1 MKTRL
6 IAFLAAALA
15 ASSAAIFSPADA
27 VESTPPVTYTAHV
40 QSYGWQAEAE
50 EGQTAGTTG
59 QARRLEALRIGVA
72 GGATM
77 RARAHVQKV
86 GWQEWDTT
94 PSEIGTTGRGLRL
107 EAFQIE
113 FLDKGQFY
121 SDYDVEYRA
130 HVQSIGWQPWVKN
143 GATAG
148 TTGRALRIEAVQ
160 VRLVAKTPPTP
171 GCVWSGGGW
180 LCYGTTPPTPTPTET
195 PTPTPTPTET
205 PTATSLAFTA
215 DIGMEAAGKATLDAI
230 GASDLDATV
239 ALGDL
244 AYKPGAD
251 IPELFC
257 EQVNS
262 RVETPFL
269 LLAGN
274 HEEMGSA
281 DGYIDDYA
289 ECLPAELPITGTYA
303 REYFFDVDGV
313 RVILVSP
320 DIEFVGPDSRYG
332 PGDAGR
338 TFLENAIR
346 DAKTKGMWTVVGM
359 HHPCLTRGSHT
370 CADTSPAVSDVA
382 LAEGVD
388 LVLSGHNHNYERSHQ
403 IDGTTAAPVVVDSDS
418 SMVKGAGTVFAVVGN
433 AGHNPRAIGSK
444 TSIWAVNNGTN
455 SPGGFAYGYGQLRVT
470 ASELAF
476 SHVSTG
482 GATLNDT
489 FVISR

>member
-6 IAFLAAALA
+6 ITFLAAALA

-27 VESTPPVTYTAHV
+27 AESTPLVTYTAHV

-50 EGQTAGTTG
+50 DGQTAGLPSSG
-59 QARRLEALRIGVA
+59 KRLEALRIGVA

-77 RARAHVQKV
+77 RARAHVQSY
-86 GWQEWDTT
+86 GWQAWDTT
-94 PSEIGTTGRGLRL
+94 PSQIGTTGQAKRL
-107 EAFQIE
+107 EAFQIQ

-121 SDYDVEYRA
+121 SNYDVEYRA
-130 HVQSIGWQPWVKN
+130 WVQTIGWQPWVKN

-148 TTGRALRIEAVQ
+148 TTGKALRVEAVQ
-160 VRLVAKTPPTP
+160 IRLVEVKEEPEPTP
-171 GCVWSGGGW
+171 G
-180 LCYGTTPPTPTPTET
+180 TT
-195 PTPTPTPTET
+195 
-205 PTATSLAFTA
+205 LAFTA
-215 DIGMEAAGKATLDAI
+215 DIGLAAQGKATLAKI
-230 GASDLDATV
+230 GSTDPAATV
-239 ALGDL
+239 ILGDL
-244 AYKPGAD
+244 AYEDAPAAFCAQTNSRISSPGA
-251 IPELFC
+251 L
-257 EQVNS
+257 V
-262 RVETPFL
+262 V
-269 LLAGN
+269 AGN

>member
-1 MKTRL
+1 VKTRL
-6 IAFLAAALA
+6 IIFLAAALA

-27 VESTPPVTYTAHV
+27 AESTPLVTYTAHV

-50 EGQTAGTTG
+50 DGQTAGLPSSG
-59 QARRLEALRIGVA
+59 KRLEALRIGVA

-77 RARAHVQKV
+77 RARSHVQKV

-121 SDYDVEYRA
+121 SNYDVEYRA
-130 HVQSIGWQPWVKN
+130 YVQGTGWQDWRSN
-143 GATAG
+143 GETAG
-148 TTGRALRIEAVQ
+148 TTGKALRVEAVQ
-160 VRLVAKTPPTP
+160 IRLVEVKEEPEPTP
-171 GCVWSGGGW
+171 G
-180 LCYGTTPPTPTPTET
+180 TR
-195 PTPTPTPTET
+195 
-205 PTATSLAFTA
+205 LAFTA
-215 DIGMEAAGKATLDAI
+215 DIGMATQSKATLAKI
-230 GASDLDATV
+230 GADNPTAAFV
-239 ALGDL
+239 LGDL
-244 AYKPGAD
+244 AYAPNSVAA
-251 IPELFC
+251 FC
-257 EQVNS
+257 KQVKD
-262 RVETPFL
+262 RVNEPFM

-274 HEEMGSA
+274 HEEMGST

-289 ECLPAELPITGTYA
+289 KCLPAGLPFTGTYA
-303 REYFFDVDGV
+303 REYFVDVDGV

-320 DIEFVGPDSRYG
+320 DIEFVGRDSRYG

-346 DAKTKGMWTVVGM
+346 DAKAKGMWTVVGM

-470 ASELAF
+470 TSELAF

>member
-1 MKTRL
+1 V
-6 IAFLAAALA
+6 
-15 ASSAAIFSPADA
+15 P
-27 VESTPPVTYTAHV
+27 
-40 QSYGWQAEAE
+40 
-50 EGQTAGTTG
+50 
-59 QARRLEALRIGVA
+59 ARRVCR
-72 GGATM
+72 
-77 RARAHVQKV
+77 
-86 GWQEWDTT
+86 
-94 PSEIGTTGRGLRL
+94 
-107 EAFQIE
+107 F
-113 FLDKGQFY
+113 
-121 SDYDVEYRA
+121 
-130 HVQSIGWQPWVKN
+130 
-143 GATAG
+143 
-148 TTGRALRIEAVQ
+148 
-160 VRLVAKTPPTP
+160 
-171 GCVWSGGGW
+171 
-180 LCYGTTPPTPTPTET
+180 
-195 PTPTPTPTET
+195 
-205 PTATSLAFTA
+205 
-215 DIGMEAAGKATLDAI
+215 
-230 GASDLDATV
+230 
-239 ALGDL
+239 
-244 AYKPGAD
+244 
-251 IPELFC
+251 
-257 EQVNS
+257 
-262 RVETPFL
+262 
-269 LLAGN
+269 
-274 HEEMGSA
+274 
-281 DGYIDDYA
+281 
-289 ECLPAELPITGTYA
+289 TGTYA
-303 REYFFDVDGV
+303 REYFVDVDGV

-320 DIEFVGPDSRYG
+320 TSSSSAPTRRYG

-346 DAKTKGMWTVVGM
+346 DAKAKGMWTVVGM

>member
-1 MKTRL
+1 MKTAAAVLAAL
-6 IAFLAAALA
+6 IAFTLGLLSCTPPAN
-15 ASSAAIFSPADA
+15 SA
-27 VESTPPVTYTAHV
+27 ESTPGVTYSAHV
-40 QSYGWQAEAE
+40 QRIGWQAPVDDGA
-50 EGQTAGTTG
+50 TAGTTG
-59 QARRLEALRIGVA
+59 RALRVEALRLSPS
-72 GGATM
+72 GGAVLAW
-77 RARAHVQKV
+77 RGHVQKV
-86 GWQEWDTT
+86 GWQGWRDT
-94 PSEIGTTGRGLRL
+94 PAMIGTTGRGLRL
-107 EAFQIE
+107 EAFQITVK
-113 FLDKGQFY
+113 DKGQLY
-121 SDYDVEYRA
+121 GAVSVEYRA
-130 HVQSIGWQPWVKN
+130 HVQGVGWQPWRRD
-143 GATAG
+143 GQTAG
-148 TTGRALRIEAVQ
+148 TTGKALRVEAVQ
-160 VRLVAKTPPTP
+160 IRIVQGPEP
-171 GCVWSGGGW
+171 
-180 LCYGTTPPTPTPTET
+180 E

-482 GATLNDT
+482 GATLNDA

>member
-6 IAFLAAALA
+6 ITFLAAALA

-27 VESTPPVTYTAHV
+27 AESTPLVTYTAHV

-50 EGQTAGTTG
+50 DGQTAGLPSSG
-59 QARRLEALRIGVA
+59 KRLEALRIGVA

-77 RARAHVQKV
+77 RARAHVQSI
-86 GWQEWDTT
+86 GWQAWDTT
-94 PSEIGTTGRGLRL
+94 PSQIGTTGQAKRL

-113 FLDKGQFY
+113 ILDKGQFAA
-121 SDYDVEYRA
+121 DYDVEYRA
-130 HVQSIGWQPWVKN
+130 YVQGTGWQDWRSN
-143 GATAG
+143 GETAG
-148 TTGRALRIEAVQ
+148 TTGKALRIEAVQ
-160 VRLVAKTPPTP
+160 IRLAEPEPEP
-171 GCVWSGGGW
+171 EP
-180 LCYGTTPPTPTPTET
+180 GTT
-195 PTPTPTPTET
+195 
-205 PTATSLAFTA
+205 LAFTA
-215 DIGMEAAGKATLDAI
+215 DVGLAAQGKATLAKI
-230 GASDLDATV
+230 GSTDPAATV
-239 ALGDL
+239 ILGDL
-244 AYKPGAD
+244 AYEAAPAAFCAQTNARISSPGA
-251 IPELFC
+251 L
-257 EQVNS
+257 V
-262 RVETPFL
+262 V
-269 LLAGN
+269 AGN

-470 ASELAF
+470 TSELAF

-482 GATLNDT
+482 GAPLDDT